1 MSRTITA
8 MFDSRS
14 EAEAARARLT
24 ASRIDANNVRIIDKS
39 SSGSG
44 SGGSGFFDSLKN
56 LFLPDE
62 DTQAYGE
69 GINRGGFLLCAQ
81 VDEDEADEAISILD
95 ESESV
100 DFDQRQDEWR
110 SQGWGG
116 SFSGFTDTGVPSGAG
131 MGASGQGFAAGTGG
145 SFSGTPNVQE
155 NRFEERGEE
164 QRIPIVEEE
173 LRVGKREVVRGGA
186 RVRSYI
192 REVPVHE
199 QVNLREEHVS
209 VERRPVDQR
218 LSDSELQSGDL
229 LRERDIELTETAE
242 EAIVAK
248 EARVRE
254 ELVVRKTAEE
264 RVENVDETVRRT
276 EVEVDENF
284 TGRED
289 RSAFGNFG
297 SSTGSGSPQTQS
309 TDFERTDKD
318 RF

>member
-1 MSRTITA
+1 MSRTVTA

-14 EAEAARARLT
+14 EAEAAKSRLT
-24 ASRIDANNVRIIDKS
+24 SSRIDADNVRIIDKS
-39 SSGSG
+39 YTSSG
-44 SGGSGFFDSLKN
+44 SGGSSGEGEGFFASLKS

-69 GINRGGFLLCAQ
+69 GISRGSFLLCAQ
-81 VDEDEADEAISILD
+81 VDEDEADEAIRILD
-95 ESESV
+95 ESDSV
-100 DFDQRQDEWR
+100 DFDQRQEEWR
-110 SQGWGG
+110 SSGWNGG
-116 SFSGFTDTGVPSGAG
+116 FSGYTDTGVPSGAG
-131 MGASGQGFAAGTGG
+131 MGASGQGFMAG
-145 SFSGTPNVQE
+145 SRDNQS
-155 NRFEERGEE
+155 RFESETDE

-173 LRVGKREVVRGGA
+173 LKIGKREVARGGA
-186 RVRSYI
+186 RVRSYV

-209 VERRPVDQR
+209 VERRPIDQR
-218 LSDSELQSGDL
+218 LSESELDSGDL

-242 EAIVAK
+242 EAVVGK

-264 RVENVDETVRRT
+264 RTENIDETVRRT
-276 EVEVDENF
+276 EVDVDESF

-289 RSAFGNFG
+289 RPAFGSFN
-297 SSTGSGSPQTQS
+297 SSDSSENARES
-309 TDFERTDKD
+309 RTDFERSDKD